1 MSVQESGKQLPQEF
15 IFHED
20 PGHAWLEVPLD
31 ALDMLGISKS
41 ITSFSYKSRGKAYLE
56 EDVDALTFI
65 KAWLVSQRR
74 PEDDFTYFKARCTT
88 VYEHHSFIRN
98 LPNYDSK

>member
-1 MSVQESGKQLPQEF
+1 MSIEENGKKLPQEF

-20 PGHAWLEVPLD
+20 PGHAWLEVPLHT
-31 ALDMLGISKS
+31 LELLGISKM

-65 KAWLVSQRR
+65 KAWLVSQQR
-74 PEDDFTYFKARCTT
+74 PENDFTYFKARCTT
-88 VYEHHSFIRN
+88 AYEHHSFIRN
-98 LPNYDSK
+98 LPGYASK

>member
-31 ALDMLGISKS
+31 ALDMLGISKG
-41 ITSFSYKSRGKAYLE
+41 ITSFSYMSCGKAYLE
-56 EDVDALTFI
+56 EDVDAITFI
-65 KAWLVSQRR
+65 KAWLLSQSR
-74 PEDDFTYFKARCTT
+74 PEDDFSYFKARCTT
-88 VYEHHSFIRN
+88 AYERRSFIRS
-98 LPNYDSK
+98 LPGYAIQ